1 MAKTDLVI
9 VESPAKARTIGRYL
23 GPDYKVI
30 ASMGHIRDLPKSK
43 LGVDLDHDF
52 EPSYQPIKGKEDVIK
67 ELKRA
72 AKNSNHVYLATDPD
86 REGEAISWHL
96 KELLGLKDE
105 NTYRVTFNEITKS
118 VVKQSIAAPRNIDQN
133 LVDAQQARRIL
144 DRIVGYQ
151 LSPLLWRKIRRGL
164 SAGRVQSVATRLVVE
179 REREIR
185 AFVPQEYWSL
195 DVKLDRIAPRMGSF
209 VAHYHGEGKKKEELP
224 NEAAVQ
230 AVLADTE
237 QYPFLVSAVRKAEK
251 QRQSAPPFTTST
263 LQQEASRKLN
273 MQPRRTMSVA
283 QQLYEGVEVEG
294 VGTAGLI
301 TYMRTDSLRLSQEAT
316 DAARQFIGQRYG
328 AAYVPAKTKVYK
340 AKANAQDA
348 HEAIR
353 PTNVNLTPE
362 DVRKSL
368 TAEQYKLY
376 RLIWS
381 RFVACQMTNAVYDTV
396 SIDVNCHTHLFRASH
411 QSLKFPGFTAVYV
424 EGKDEEEEAAGSPLP
439 DLAEG
444 EEVRKSAQNAAQH
457 FTQPPARFTEASL
470 IKLLEEQG
478 IGRPSTYAPTVS
490 VIQDRY
496 YVVKEGRALKPTPLG
511 EVVNQLMEERFSDIV
526 DPGFTAKMESDL
538 DSVETGKEYWK
549 DVLRRF
555 YTGFHQELETAER
568 ELDGERIRVPAEE
581 SDEVCD
587 KCGKPMVVKMGRFGR
602 FLACSGWPDCDFSKP
617 LVIEMPGKC
626 PKCGSRILKKTS
638 RNGYTY
644 YGCERNR
651 TVNGPTCDFMTWDV
665 PVAEN
670 CPVCGKTMFK
680 KSGRGAK
687 KPFCINELCSNFTPE
702 ELRPGYRPPK
712 KKEET
717 ATEESGTEASAKTTR
732 SRKTAAKTTSK
743 TAAKPAAK
751 RTAAKTTTKKT
762 AARKTTKSAANAE
775 PKPKRE
781 RTPAQIAAT
790 ERMRAALAAKKAA
803 KAAEKAAQQ
812 HDGET

>member
-1 MAKTDLVI
+1 MSKPDLVI
-9 VESPAKARTIGRYL
+9 VESPAKAKTIGRYL
-23 GPDYKVI
+23 GPDYTVI

-43 LGVDLDHDF
+43 LGVDLEHDF
-52 EPSYQPIKGKEDVIK
+52 EPSYQPIKGKEDIIQ

-72 AKNSNHVYLATDPD
+72 VKRSNHVYLATDPD

-96 KELLGLKDE
+96 KELLALPE
-105 NTYRVTFNEITKS
+105 ESTYRVTFNEITKS
-118 VVKQSIAAPRNIDQN
+118 VVKQSIAAPRSIDQN

-151 LSPLLWRKIRRGL
+151 LSPLLWKKIRRGL

-185 AFVPQEYWSL
+185 AFVPQEYWTL
-195 DVKLDRIAPRMGSF
+195 DVKLDRIDPRVGSF
-209 VAHYHGEGKKKEELP
+209 VAHYHGEGRKKAEL
-224 NEAAVQ
+224 NSESAVD
-230 AVLADTE
+230 AVIADTNH
-237 QYPFLVSAVRKAEK
+237 YPFVVNGVRKAEK
-251 QRQSAPPFTTST
+251 QRQPAPPFTTST

-283 QQLYEGVEVEG
+283 QQLYEGVDIAG
-294 VGTAGLI
+294 VGTVGLI

-316 DAARQFIGQRYG
+316 DAARGYIGQRYG
-328 AAYVPAKTKVYK
+328 SAYVPEKTRAYK
-340 AKANAQDA
+340 ARANAQDA

-368 TAEQYKLY
+368 TSEQYKLY

-381 RFVACQMTNAVYDTV
+381 RFLACQMSNAVYDTV
-396 SIDVNCHTHLFRASH
+396 SIDVGCHTHLFRASH

-424 EGKDEEEEAAGSPLP
+424 EGRDEDEEAAGSPLP
-439 DLAEG
+439 DLNEG
-444 EEVRKSAQNAAQH
+444 EEVRKTAEKKAQH

-470 IKLLEEQG
+470 IKLLEELG

-490 VIQDRY
+490 TILDRY

-511 EVVNQLMEERFSDIV
+511 EVVTKLMEDKFSDIV

-538 DSVETGKEYWK
+538 DGVESGKEYWK

-555 YTGFHQELETAER
+555 YSGFHKELDQAEKD
-568 ELDGERIRVPAEE
+568 LDGERIKIPVEE
-581 SDEVCD
+581 SDEICD

-602 FLACSGWPDCDFSKP
+602 FLACSGWPECDFSKP

-717 ATEESGTEASAKTTR
+717 VSGAAEAALKGAETTEQKSGTRKTKSTKKTTP
-732 SRKTAAKTTSK
+732 RKTAAKKPAAKK
-743 TAAKPAAK
+743 TAAK
-751 RTAAKTTTKKT
+751 
-762 AARKTTKSAANAE
+762 SAA
-775 PKPKRE
+775 PRPKRPLTE
-781 RTPAQIAAT
+781 AQK
-790 ERMRAALAAKKAA
+790 AALAAGREKARLKREAEKAA
-803 KAAEKAAQQ
+803 KAAEN
-812 HDGET
+812 GNN